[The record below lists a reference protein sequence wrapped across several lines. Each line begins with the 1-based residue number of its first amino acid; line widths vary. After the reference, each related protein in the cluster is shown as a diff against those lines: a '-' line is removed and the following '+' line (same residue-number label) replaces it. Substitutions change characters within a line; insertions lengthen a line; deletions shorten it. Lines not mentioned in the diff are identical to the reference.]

1 MSPTFTRLTSDDF
14 HEHVPGLAALLVD
27 SVGGG
32 HSLGFVAPFDADA
45 ARDWWQSR
53 YDAVVAGGLV
63 VWVARESGE
72 VVGTV
77 SLVLNGVGPGGKANG
92 RHRGDIVKLMVHRD
106 ARGQGL
112 GRRLLAIAEDAA
124 AEAGLTLLMLDTET
138 GSVAESLY
146 DKAGWAC
153 YGVVPDYAAD
163 PAGVLQPCTFF
174 YKQLAAAGR

>member
-1 MSPTFTRLTSDDF
+1 MTITRLTSDDF
-14 HEHVPGLAALLVD
+14 HAYAPELAALLVD
-27 SVGGG
+27 SVDGG
-32 HSLGFVAPFDADA
+32 HSLGFVAPFDVDA
-45 ARDWWQSR
+45 ALRWWESR
-53 YDAVVAGGLV
+53 YDEVVAGALL
-63 VWVARESGE
+63 VWVARGSGGG
-72 VVGTV
+72 VIGTV

-92 RHRGDIVKLMVHRD
+92 RHRGDVVKLMVHRD

-112 GRRLLAIAEDAA
+112 GRRLLTIAEEAA
-124 AEAGLTLLMLDTET
+124 SAAGLTLLMLDTET

-174 YKQLAAAGR
+174 YRQLG